1 MPPPPKRVRRKRRH
15 KTVRH
20 RQSRARQF
28 LILAL
33 LVALGFFIGLFGF
46 SSFHKGWNRW
56 RETRLLKQAADL
68 LQQDKAAG
76 AEEAARKALA
86 LDPDSIVASRLLAE
100 ATERENRVETVAW
113 RAQVARLAPSFENN
127 LNLASAALRF
137 DQLDIARAALDH
149 VAPDEREKAAYH
161 VVAGWL
167 ARAQGNIAE
176 EERHFAAAVTH
187 EPDNDLYQFN
197 LAVLQILAREPEK
210 VTAARSQLER
220 LSKTPQ
226 FRTPALRALLE
237 DALRQNQMPA
247 ADALA
252 QDLQMSQQVSFSDY
266 LLCLDLYRKLNPKK
280 FGALLGKVKP
290 VAAHNDHDLAQL
302 IDWMN
307 ANDLESDA
315 LKWTEKLPPGLTS
328 KPPVAIAL
336 AESLAETKNFSRLK
350 RWTRNGSWGGDEY
363 LRLAYQSYA
372 AREARH
378 GVADAES
385 DSLWAAAEKEV
396 EDHPE
401 RQVILARL
409 ASRWKLS
416 QEAEKL
422 WTQVAN
428 APGARRE
435 ALEALYRIYR
445 QANELPNLR
454 LIAQRLHES
463 SPEEV
468 GLGVDAARLALLLD
482 HNTADGQQLA
492 QEFYEEA
499 PNDTAAA
506 VTYAF
511 ALYNTGRTQT
521 GLEVLRKLPPA
532 QLRDPHAAV
541 YAALLLDD
549 DNQTAAA
556 DEYVKLAHAGKLYPE
571 EKQLLEEIVTR
582 RQGVTPTP
590 PPTPKSS
597 PPVTPSPAKT
607 G

>member
-1 MPPPPKRVRRKRRH
+1 MSSPPQRVRRKRRH
-15 KTVRH
+15 KTERR
-20 RQSRARQF
+20 RQSRVRQF
-28 LILAL
+28 FLLAL
-33 LVALGFFIGLFGF
+33 LVIIGFFIGLFGF

-68 LQQDKAAG
+68 LQQDNAPAA
-76 AEEAARKALA
+76 EDAAHKALA
-86 LDPDSIVASRLLAE
+86 LDPESVAGSRILAE
-100 ATERENRVETVAW
+100 TTERENRAETVAW

-149 VAPDEREKAAYH
+149 IAPHERDKAAYH

-167 ARAQGNIAE
+167 ARGQGNTAE
-176 EERHFAAAVTH
+176 EERHFAAAVAR
-187 EPDNDLYQFN
+187 EPGNDLYQFN
-197 LAVLQILAREPEK
+197 LAVLEVLAPEPEK
-210 VTAARSQLER
+210 VTAARTQLER
-220 LSKTPQ
+220 LSKTPE

-237 DALRQNQMPA
+237 DALRRNQMPV

-280 FGALLGKVKP
+280 FGALLAKVKP
-290 VAAHNDHDLAQL
+290 VAARNDRDLTQL

-307 ANDLESDA
+307 TNDLESDA
-315 LKWTEKLPPGLTS
+315 LKWTEKLPSSLTS

-336 AESLAETKNFSRLK
+336 AEALAETKNFSRLK
-350 RWTRNGSWGGDEY
+350 RWTRNGSWGSEEY

-372 AREARH
+372 AREGHH

-385 DSLWAAAEKEV
+385 DSLWGAAEKEA

-409 ASRWKLS
+409 ASRWKLTR
-416 QEAEKL
+416 EEEKL
-422 WTQVAN
+422 WIRVA
-428 APGARRE
+428 ATPGARRE
-435 ALEALYRIYR
+435 ALEALYKIYR
-445 QANELPNLR
+445 QANDLNNLR

-463 SPEEV
+463 SPDEV
-468 GLGVDAARLALLLD
+468 GLGADAARLALLLD

-492 QEFYEEA
+492 QEFYEKA

-521 GLEVLRKLPPA
+521 GLDVLKKLAPER
-532 QLRDPHAAV
+532 LRDPHAAV

-556 DEYVKLAHAGKLYPE
+556 DDYLKLARAGKLYPE
-571 EKQLLEEIVTR
+571 EKQLLEEIAAR
-582 RQGVTPTP
+582 RQSATPTP
-590 PPTPKSS
+590 S
-597 PPVTPSPAKT
+597 PPPKPSPSATLSPART